1 MAVGKI
7 EYKEILKDKNLTPTK
22 LKDLYVSSLKNDDSF
37 GGYNKNFA
45 TDPAERYTIMT
56 PESAAALIASR
67 QQTKESSK
75 KDTEE
80 SEPVEEIA
88 EEIVIDRP
96 QYEPIQG
103 GIWPMTIDE
112 AQVVS
117 IQQPVQSQTTRASN
131 STQTSGS
138 KQNTSKSVRTNFKDQ
153 SDFVQQMTNAYATE
167 LQRRGYDPAFAE
179 YLVTQDALESSWGKS
194 QSGSNNFGGI
204 KGKGTSKQT
213 KEWDGSKMISV
224 TDSFRD
230 FNDLKDYINYKIDL
244 VGNNRYNVFD
254 YSPEEYFER
263 IKAGGYATDPNYV
276 SKLNSVLQTVR
287 KYS

>member
-7 EYKEILKDKNLTPTK
+7 EYKKILKDENLTPTK
-22 LKDLYVSSLKNDDSF
+22 LKDLYVSSLKNDDDF
-37 GGYNKNFA
+37 DGYNKRFA
-45 TDPAERYTIMT
+45 NDPSERYTILT
-56 PESAAALIASR
+56 PEAAAALIASR
-67 QQTKESSK
+67 QQTAKSK
-75 KDTEE
+75 KDNQNEE
-80 SEPVEEIA
+80 TDTSEKTVEETTVQTQPIFT
-88 EEIVIDRP
+88 
-96 QYEPIQG
+96 PIQG
-103 GIWPMTIDE
+103 GIWPMVIDSE
-112 AQVVS
+112 RNTTSSSVS
-117 IQQPVQSQTTRASN
+117 QYSN
-131 STQTSGS
+131 DSS
-138 KQNTSKSVRTNFKDQ
+138 FDDQ
-153 SDFVQQMTNAYATE
+153 SDFVKQMMNAYATE
-167 LQRRGYDPAFAE
+167 LQKRGYDPAFAE
-179 YLVTQDALESSWGKS
+179 YIVAQDALESSWGKS

-244 VGNNRYNVFD
+244 VGNNRYNVFA

-263 IKAGGYATDPNYV
+263 MKAGGYATDPNYV

>member
-7 EYKEILKDKNLTPTK
+7 KYKEILKDKNLTPTK

-45 TDPAERYTIMT
+45 TDPTERYTIMT
-56 PESAAALIASR
+56 PEAAAALIASR
-67 QQTKESSK
+67 QQANA
-75 KDTEE
+75 
-80 SEPVEEIA
+80 SEQPVESD
-88 EEIVIDRP
+88 EEVVVDEEVSEETP
-96 QYEPIQG
+96 AQTQPTFTPIQG
-103 GIWPMTIDE
+103 GIWPIVIDSNE
-112 AQVVS
+112 NAATAS
-117 IQQPVQSQTTRASN
+117 QSQSQSGYS
-131 STQTSGS
+131 STSS
-138 KQNTSKSVRTNFKDQ
+138 FADQN
-153 SDFVQQMTNAYATE
+153 DFVQQMTNAYATE

-179 YLVTQDALESSWGKS
+179 YLVAQDALESSWGKS

-230 FNDLKDYINYKIDL
+230 FNDLKDYVNYKIDL
-244 VGNNRYNVFD
+244 IGNNRYNVFD
-254 YSPEEYFER
+254 YLPEEYFER